1 MATMTSSRCRR
12 AAAVVL
18 LLAVAVV
25 NCRRR
30 DAEDD
35 VHSVTLDRLLEPSNA
50 ALAAAAR
57 RHRDGH
63 LPAGDKR
70 GWRDNRVRV
79 WGKRTALR
87 HADDADD
94 DGDKRSWHQNTVRVW
109 GKRRGAATA
118 DRRSWA
124 GNTIR
129 VWGKRL
135 DFGLTPEQ
143 VLDRYGAAPKRST
156 GAGGAPTLNGA
167 VRGLS
172 RGADVDG
179 GTLGGDELITTRS
192 KRSSGYRHHA
202 GRWVVRRSVGHGP
215 RWVAFRGPK
224 RSWRTN
230 VIRVWGKR
238 AA

>member
-1 MATMTSSRCRR
+1 MPGVVMATMTSSRCRR
-12 AAAVVL
+12 AALVL

-25 NCRRR
+25 SCRRR
-30 DAEDD
+30 DAAQDD
-35 VHSVTLDRLLEPSNA
+35 DARSATLDRLLEPSA
-50 ALAAAAR
+50 AAAAR

-63 LPAGDKR
+63 LPSAGGGDKR

-79 WGKRTALR
+79 WGKRTAVR
-87 HADDADD
+87 HADDDD
-94 DGDKRSWHQNTVRVW
+94 DKRSWHQNTVRVW
-109 GKRRGAATA
+109 GKRRGAAAAAAA

-135 DFGLTPEQ
+135 DLGGPTPEQ

-156 GAGGAPTLNGA
+156 GGGGASTLR
-167 VRGLS
+167 RGLS
-172 RGADVDG
+172 RG
-179 GTLGGDELITTRS
+179 GTPAGDELTTTRS
-192 KRSSGYRHHA
+192 KRSPSYGHHA